1 MYKIL
6 VISDVHGR
14 LRDLRWVL
22 QNETADAMFYLGD
35 GLYDLNAALELRREP
50 VPYPIYRVAGN
61 CDVNYSEP
69 SEGLAPFG
77 GVLFF
82 YTHGHHYGVKMGSE
96 RLAECAGE
104 RGADVALFGHTH
116 RRELVR
122 GVGTA
127 ATVFNPGS
135 LAAGGG
141 RGAGRGLPPPKGG
154 CTVNETQ
161 RRRALADVK
170 EFFLR
175 AGALAALLLVLFGVV
190 FGLAV
195 QPDDTM
201 YPHLKP
207 GDLLLYYRLPRS
219 FAVGEVV
226 VFTQDDRRCTGR
238 VAARGGDTVEVTENA
253 LLRINGSLVA
263 EPDIYETT
271 PRYDSDVTYPLTL
284 ADGEYFILC
293 DAREGAPDSRRYGP
307 VTAENIAGRVIAIVR
322 RNEI

>member
-1 MYKIL
+1 MCKIL

-116 RRELVR
+116 IPHAETR
-122 GVGTA
+122 GGVFL
-127 ATVFNPGS
+127 FNPGS
-135 LAAGGG
+135 CG
-141 RGAGRGLPPPKGG
+141 R
-154 CTVNETQ
+154 C
-161 RRRALADVK
+161 
-170 EFFLR
+170 
-175 AGALAALLLVLFGVV
+175 
-190 FGLAV
+190 
-195 QPDDTM
+195 
-201 YPHLKP
+201 Y
-207 GDLLLYYRLPRS
+207 
-219 FAVGEVV
+219 
-226 VFTQDDRRCTGR
+226 TGP
-238 VAARGGDTVEVTENA
+238 N
-253 LLRINGSLVA
+253 
-263 EPDIYETT
+263 
-271 PRYDSDVTYPLTL
+271 TYGILTL
-284 ADGEYFILC
+284 ADGKVVSHEHKEVPK
-293 DAREGAPDSRRYGP
+293 A
-307 VTAENIAGRVIAIVR
+307 
-322 RNEI
+322 

>member
-1 MYKIL
+1 M
-6 VISDVHGR
+6 
-14 LRDLRWVL
+14 
-22 QNETADAMFYLGD
+22 
-35 GLYDLNAALELRREP
+35 
-50 VPYPIYRVAGN
+50 
-61 CDVNYSEP
+61 
-69 SEGLAPFG
+69 
-77 GVLFF
+77 
-82 YTHGHHYGVKMGSE
+82 
-96 RLAECAGE
+96 
-104 RGADVALFGHTH
+104 
-116 RRELVR
+116 
-122 GVGTA
+122 
-127 ATVFNPGS
+127 
-135 LAAGGG
+135 
-141 RGAGRGLPPPKGG
+141 
-154 CTVNETQ
+154 NETQ

-190 FGLAV
+190 FGLAI

-219 FAVGEVV
+219 FAAGEVV

-263 EPDIYETT
+263 EPDIYEMT

-307 VTAENIAGRVIAIVR
+307 VTTENIAAGFAHRDSCCLESGNVRSLADGVGETDWDAGVEVAQPNFCLYCRIGIRRVMMLTIFMK
-322 RNEI
+322 

>member
-1 MYKIL
+1 MCKIL

-127 ATVFNPGS
+127 S
-135 LAAGGG
+135 LRLKTANAALPG
-141 RGAGRGLPPPKGG
+141 RGCLNFERERYLP
-154 CTVNETQ
+154 
-161 RRRALADVK
+161 
-170 EFFLR
+170 
-175 AGALAALLLVLFGVV
+175 
-190 FGLAV
+190 
-195 QPDDTM
+195 
-201 YPHLKP
+201 
-207 GDLLLYYRLPRS
+207 
-219 FAVGEVV
+219 
-226 VFTQDDRRCTGR
+226 
-238 VAARGGDTVEVTENA
+238 ARG
-253 LLRINGSLVA
+253 RQHQ
-263 EPDIYETT
+263 
-271 PRYDSDVTYPLTL
+271 PLGQ
-284 ADGEYFILC
+284 A
-293 DAREGAPDSRRYGP
+293 
-307 VTAENIAGRVIAIVR
+307 
-322 RNEI
+322 

>member
-1 MYKIL
+1 M
-6 VISDVHGR
+6 
-14 LRDLRWVL
+14 
-22 QNETADAMFYLGD
+22 
-35 GLYDLNAALELRREP
+35 
-50 VPYPIYRVAGN
+50 
-61 CDVNYSEP
+61 
-69 SEGLAPFG
+69 
-77 GVLFF
+77 
-82 YTHGHHYGVKMGSE
+82 
-96 RLAECAGE
+96 
-104 RGADVALFGHTH
+104 
-116 RRELVR
+116 
-122 GVGTA
+122 
-127 ATVFNPGS
+127 
-135 LAAGGG
+135 
-141 RGAGRGLPPPKGG
+141 
-154 CTVNETQ
+154 NETQ

-190 FGLAV
+190 FGLAI

-219 FAVGEVV
+219 FAAGEVV

-238 VAARGGDTVEVTENA
+238 VAARGGDTVEVTENT

-307 VTAENIAGRVIAIVR
+307 VTGHARPQRSSNPAIGQLRQTRPSSVRFAGSFPLRGGSLCIAPVLFWAGAFSVHTVVITP
-322 RNEI
+322 

>member
-116 RRELVR
+116 QPVVDRSGDFWVM
-122 GVGTA
+122 
-127 ATVFNPGS
+127 NPG
-135 LAAGGG
+135 
-141 RGAGRGLPPPKGG
+141 
-154 CTVNETQ
+154 C
-161 RRRALADVK
+161 
-170 EFFLR
+170 
-175 AGALAALLLVLFGVV
+175 
-190 FGLAV
+190 
-195 QPDDTM
+195 
-201 YPHLKP
+201 
-207 GDLLLYYRLPRS
+207 
-219 FAVGEVV
+219 
-226 VFTQDDRRCTGR
+226 
-238 VAARGGDTVEVTENA
+238 
-253 LLRINGSLVA
+253 I
-263 EPDIYETT
+263 
-271 PRYDSDVTYPLTL
+271 
-284 ADGEYFILC
+284 
-293 DAREGAPDSRRYGP
+293 GP
-307 VTAENIAGRVIAIVR
+307 SVR
-322 RNEI
+322 RTYGVITLEDGKVDCAAFRL